1 MDDKGLEEILNASD
15 PGDEDPI
22 AEPKSDI
29 HEASPL
35 LDERPR
41 DEKGRFAPKETG
53 EETAPEASPAPE
65 PQSTIPETALL
76 GERRRR
82 QEAERERDELRAQFA
97 QFQRQPQQPQEMPD
111 FWENPNAVIS
121 NQVDQAVSQAL
132 QRWQVQQLQEKAD
145 MAEAAARAKYQ
156 DYDDAFAKFREQIEV
171 NPSLIQQMRQ
181 ASDPAEFVYQRGK
194 QAIDMADPDTYRA
207 KIEAEVRAKLEA
219 EMLARPQSL
228 PQTTAGLR
236 SVAGRGGPEW
246 TGPTDLKSIL

>member
-1 MDDKGLEEILNASD
+1 MDNEGLEEILNASD

-22 AEPKSDI
+22 VEPKSDI

-41 DEKGRFAPKETG
+41 DEKGRFAPKEDTG
-53 EETAPEASPAPE
+53 EAPAQEQTGAPPAPDHV
-65 PQSTIPETALL
+65 PRAALQD
-76 GERRRR
+76 ERRKR
-82 QEAERERDELRAQFA
+82 QELEARLQMLEQ
-97 QFQRQPQQPQEMPD
+97 QSRQPQQPQEMPD

-181 ASDPAEFVYQRGK
+181 ANDPAEFAYQRGK